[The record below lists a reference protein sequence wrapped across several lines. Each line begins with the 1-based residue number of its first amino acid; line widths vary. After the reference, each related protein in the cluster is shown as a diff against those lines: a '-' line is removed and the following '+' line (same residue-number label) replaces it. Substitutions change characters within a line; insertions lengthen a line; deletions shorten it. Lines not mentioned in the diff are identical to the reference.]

1 MLVWK
6 WEITKQG
13 KAVAFGRTH
22 TKLDAL
28 TKVQEHLTRGMISDS
43 IDDSFVVSIRF
54 DDHED
59 NMRKELVQAAAEA
72 QEIFDLDELER
83 HSASLPFVKE

>member
-6 WEITKQG
+6 WEITKGG
-13 KAVAFGRTH
+13 KSVAFGRTH

-28 TKVQEHLTRGMISDS
+28 SQVQENLTRGMISDS

-54 DDHED
+54 DDPTEVA
-59 NMRKELVQAAAEA
+59 RKNLIQSAAEA
-72 QEIFDLDELER
+72 QELFDVDDLER
-83 HSASLPFVKE
+83 HAASLPFVKD